1 MYNVVVFFLFSFSF
15 LFGQIRV
22 WHMRSCQG
30 PDEIIGAICAIE
42 GSAYWIALVVS
53 WKTGG

>member
-1 MYNVVVFFLFSFSF
+1 
-15 LFGQIRV
+15 
-22 WHMRSCQG
+22 MRSCQG